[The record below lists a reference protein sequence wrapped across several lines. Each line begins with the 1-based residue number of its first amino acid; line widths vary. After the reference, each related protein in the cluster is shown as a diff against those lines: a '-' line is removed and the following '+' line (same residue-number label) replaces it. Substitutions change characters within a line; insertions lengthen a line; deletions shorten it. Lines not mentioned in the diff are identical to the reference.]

1 MSHGIRRRTAHVH
14 CLEPRQA
21 GDAGPVHRACAEVK
35 RFHIEAEERA
45 LNNILRGFG
54 KLIVTVELRR
64 QASAACS
71 FTCCGMLRVI

>member
-1 MSHGIRRRTAHVH
+1 MAFGAGPHM
-14 CLEPRQA
+14 CLGLNLARL
-21 GDAGPVHRACAEVK
+21 AGPVHNACAEVK